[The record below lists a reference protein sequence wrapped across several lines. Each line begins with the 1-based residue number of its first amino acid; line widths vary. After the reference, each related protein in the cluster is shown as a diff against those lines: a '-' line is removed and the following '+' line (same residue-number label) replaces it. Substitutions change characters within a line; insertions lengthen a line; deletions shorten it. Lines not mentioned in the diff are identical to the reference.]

1 MPVPCRV
8 QIAETTDVEAL
19 IVPHRASMEVAYAG
33 YFSTPFP
40 SDETLRDEWR
50 TLQAAGATTPL
61 ALCAGNPAG
70 VIAWQL
76 IDGEGL
82 LSRLYVH
89 PGYQGQGIGRA
100 LHDSALRSLAA
111 LGCRRANLWVL
122 AVNEPAIGIYQHW
135 GWRHVPDAPR
145 APFGLPERHFVRD
158 LPVAGRTRLG

>member
-1 MPVPCRV
+1 MKFLDGFTE
-8 QIAETTDVEAL
+8 Q
-19 IVPHRASMEVAYAG
+19 AYALLRIVAG
-33 YFSTPFP
+33 LLFLAHGVQKFFNFP
-40 SDETLRDEWR
+40 VAFPMPLNPM
-50 TLQAAGATTPL
+50 LQAAGATTLL
-61 ALCAGNPAG
+61 ARCAGNPAG